1 LSTKVFI
8 NHIDFALPTNIE
20 SNSSILKVNKK
31 SNFEI
36 KKMIDKIG
44 IYSRRVSLNKYTSS
58 QLAEEVGNKI
68 FKKYDKNSFDFFI
81 YCTNSPDTI
90 LPPNSCVLQN
100 KLGLGKDVGS
110 LDVNLSCSGYIYSLG
125 LAKSLIASGE
135 ASKILLITSDTYSRY
150 ISKKDYKNRIIFGD
164 GATASV
170 ISKKKEKKSFL
181 IGKFKFGTD
190 GSFSEAA
197 VFKNFGSYYHQ
208 NLKKEIFEMNGPE
221 ILNFALREVPTLI
234 KSYTKKN
241 KINLKSIDYFLFHQA
256 NEFIIRSLQE
266 KIGIPNHKII
276 VTMKKTGNTV
286 SSSIPLALNASSKKI
301 PNKSK
306 VLLVGFGG
314 GLSWGVTLVNKV

>member
-1 LSTKVFI
+1 MNKKVFI
-8 NHIDFALPTNIE
+8 NHIDFALPSNIE
-20 SNSSILKVNKK
+20 SNSSILKSNKK

-36 KKMIDKIG
+36 KKMINKIG
-44 IYSRRVSLNKYTSS
+44 IHSRRVSLNKYTSS
-58 QLAEEVGNKI
+58 QLAEEAGKKI
-68 FKKYDKNSFDFFI
+68 FRKYHRDSFDFFI

-100 KLGLGKDVGS
+100 KLGLSKNIGS
-110 LDVNLSCSGYIYSLG
+110 LDVNLSCSGYVYSLG
-125 LAKSLIASGE
+125 LAKSLIVSGE

-170 ISKKKEKKSFL
+170 ISKKKENKSFL

-208 NLKKEIFEMNGPE
+208 NLKKEIFAMNGPE
-221 ILNFALREVPTLI
+221 ILNFALREVPSLV
-234 KSYTKKN
+234 KGFVKKN
-241 KINLKSIDYFLFHQA
+241 KINLSNIDYFLFHQA
-256 NEFIIRSLQE
+256 NEFIIKSLKE

-276 VTMKKTGNTV
+276 VAMNKTGNTV
-286 SSSIPLALNASSKKI
+286 SSSIPLALSKFSKKI

-314 GLSWGVTLVNKV
+314 GLSWGVTLINKV

>member
-1 LSTKVFI
+1 
-8 NHIDFALPTNIE
+8 
-20 SNSSILKVNKK
+20 
-31 SNFEI
+31 
-36 KKMIDKIG
+36 M
-44 IYSRRVSLNKYTSS
+44 
-58 QLAEEVGNKI
+58 
-68 FKKYDKNSFDFFI
+68 
-81 YCTNSPDTI
+81 
-90 LPPNSCVLQN
+90 
-100 KLGLGKDVGS
+100 
-110 LDVNLSCSGYIYSLG
+110 
-125 LAKSLIASGE
+125 
-135 ASKILLITSDTYSRY
+135 
-150 ISKKDYKNRIIFGD
+150 
-164 GATASV
+164 
-170 ISKKKEKKSFL
+170 

>member
-1 LSTKVFI
+1 MSKKVFI
-8 NHIDFALPTNIE
+8 NHIDFALPSNIE
-20 SNSSILKVNKK
+20 SNSSILKSNKK

-36 KKMIDKIG
+36 KTMINKIG
-44 IYSRRVSLNKYTSS
+44 IHSRHVSLNKYTSS
-58 QLAEEVGNKI
+58 QLAEEAGKKI
-68 FKKYDKNSFDFFI
+68 FRKYHRDSFDFFI

-100 KLGLGKDVGS
+100 KLGLSKNVGS
-110 LDVNLSCSGYIYSLG
+110 LDVNLSCSGYVYSLG
-125 LAKSLIASGE
+125 LAKSLIVSGE

-170 ISKKKEKKSFL
+170 ISKKKENKSFL

-197 VFKNFGSYYHQ
+197 VFKNFGSYYHR
-208 NLKKEIFEMNGPE
+208 NLKKEIFAMNGPE
-221 ILNFALREVPTLI
+221 ILNFALREVPSLVKGFI
-234 KSYTKKN
+234 KKN
-241 KINLKSIDYFLFHQA
+241 KINLSNIDYFLFHQA
-256 NEFIIRSLQE
+256 NEFIIKSLKE

-276 VTMKKTGNTV
+276 VAMNKTGNTV
-286 SSSIPLALNASSKKI
+286 SSSIPLALSKYSKKI

-314 GLSWGVTLVNKV
+314 GLSWGVTLINKV